1 MSNVVPF
8 PGRGRAAFS
17 YLDGCRDGSFVLF
30 TDEYGRP
37 WETIGPFGTAVEA
50 RKWAI
55 KAAGP
60 YCGQIVIDW
69 DSFPYE
75 PDPKNGEVFITE
87 WGECRPHAP
96 TEFAVV
102 YRARSIDSADV
113 RRGFA
118 TLKAARAS
126 ALRLARE
133 HNAVLT

>member
-1 MSNVVPF
+1 MSF
-8 PGRGRAAFS
+8 LRGRAAFS

-30 TDEYGRP
+30 TDEYGHP
-37 WETIGPFGTAVEA
+37 CESIVGTAVEA
-50 RKWAI
+50 REWAI

-60 YCGQIVIDW
+60 YCGQIAIDW

-75 PDPKNGEVFITE
+75 PDPKNGEVFVTE
-87 WGECRPHAP
+87 WGECRPHSP

-102 YRARSIDSADV
+102 YRTRSVDSADV